1 MRVTVTAVS
10 PAMRRRA
17 DVLIDADPETPVS
30 EIAARLNRLLDGG
43 IPQASG
49 PLAGHATLAGGHPA
63 ALSAPVLRP
72 AGRAPVPGLF
82 AAGQRVPGDTA
93 LADSLIRDG
102 SVLSLGD
109 PSGCRRPD
117 PAGVA
122 EIRVVAGP
130 AAGMLQRLPFGE
142 VDIGGPVPGDAG
154 VVIPDPSVPPSA
166 LRVFIDPDGFQVA
179 PFAGVR
185 ALLDRQPLET
195 TTEWWPGQQVAVGGT
210 FLEIAPYDPPD
221 AALRPAEDGAGL
233 EFNRPPRLLPPEPA
247 HTFTMPGPPAKPD
260 RRPVPILMAVVPVI
274 LGVAMAY
281 FLRQVYML
289 AMAAF
294 SPVMLLG
301 SYVSDRRHG
310 RKSYA
315 QQLADHRDREARIEH
330 DAHAALDAERLR
342 RRFSCPDPAT
352 VLGIATG
359 PRKRLWERR
368 RSDPDYL
375 LLRVGTA
382 DLPSQVQLTDP
393 SQDEHRRRRYW
404 LIPDAP
410 VTISLS
416 ERPVAGVAG
425 QADLPKAAG
434 RWLAAQ
440 IAVLHSPEDVQLTIL
455 TDAAGQDGWDWVRW
469 LPHCRPAEGQDC
481 AVLIGT
487 DAETV
492 TTRIAELQAIITAR
506 LKTARDHG
514 GTVRFRHDIVVIF
527 DGSRTLRSLPGAI
540 AVLRDGP
547 VVRVYSICLD
557 AEERMLPAE
566 CEAVAASGPDGMLIV
581 QQRNQPAVGLVR
593 PEGVTAAWCAAVA
606 RPIAPVRDVSGEDEA
621 AMLPDA
627 CRLLDLLALEPLS
640 PDRIAGYWHGAGRS
654 TTAVIGACYDG
665 PFCIDLRRDGPHA
678 LIAGTTGAGKSEL
691 LQTLIASLAVANRPD
706 AMNFVLVDYKGG
718 SAFKDAVHLPHVV
731 GMVTD
736 LDAHLTQRALTSLSA
751 ELTRRERILAAAG
764 VKDIEDYTVLL
775 DRQAHARHRA
785 GPGTEPMP
793 RLVIVIDEFASLARD
808 LPEFVAGL
816 VSIAQRGRSLGIHL
830 ILATQRP
837 SGVVS
842 ADIRTNTNL
851 RIALRV
857 TDVTESA
864 DVIDAPDSARI
875 ARTTP
880 GRGFVRLGHGSL
892 VPFQAARVGGLRPGA
907 RAAVPPWI
915 MPIGWPDLGRPE
927 PVRPP
932 AAQHEE
938 EVTDLAV
945 LVEQTRLAASQLGF
959 PVQPSPWLAPLPA
972 RVLLSDLAQGRGGGD
987 EGMPFG
993 VIDLPDFQRQEPAV
1007 LSLSGSGHLMAA
1019 GAPRSGRSQLLR
1031 TIAATIAVHASAA
1044 DVHLYGIDCGNGA
1057 LQPIAGLPHCGAVV
1071 TRTQEERVTRLLHRL
1086 AAELDRRQGEL
1097 AEWGYT
1103 SITEQRADV
1112 TSERRLPHIIVLL
1125 DRWEGFTVTLG
1136 DTGGGELTS
1145 IITRILA
1152 EGASAGVHLVMTGDR
1167 SLLAGRIAAM
1177 CEDKLV
1183 FKLAEREDYALAGL
1197 RPRDIPQDIPPGRC
1211 FRTGTGAETQV
1222 ALLGPDPSG
1231 QGQAAAL
1238 IEIAAWATELD
1249 TDTPASQRPFR
1260 VDVLP
1265 TRITFDDAW
1274 KLRAAGA
1281 GPMHALAGVGG
1292 DELTALGPDLA
1303 AGVPAFIIAGP
1314 AQSGRSAILAAMTRS
1329 LTQAGSQVILVT
1341 PRPSPLRALASL
1353 SGVIASLEDPAL
1365 TGEELQAALA
1375 SLTGPG
1381 VVVIDDA
1388 DLLTGCEGSGE
1399 LSQII
1404 RHGTERHHAL
1414 VIAGESETLASGFG
1428 GWHVDARRARRGCL
1442 TAPLTIPEGDLIGAR
1457 LTHAHTGHQAR
1468 PGRGLLNTGDGKL
1481 ITITVPET

>member
-10 PAMRRRA
+10 PATRRRA

-30 EIAARLNRLLDGG
+30 EIAARLDRLLGG
-43 IPQASG
+43 AVPEFSGSLAS
-49 PLAGHATLAGGHPA
+49 HA
-63 ALSAPVLRP
+63 ALAAGRPVALTAPVLRR
-72 AGRAPVPGLF
+72 AGRASVPGLF
-82 AAGQRVPGDTA
+82 TAGQRVPGDIP

-102 SVLSLGD
+102 SVVSLGD

-142 VDIGGPVPGDAG
+142 VDIGGPVPGDTG
-154 VVIPDPSVPPSA
+154 IVIPDPSVPPSA
-166 LRVFIDPDGFQVA
+166 LRVFIDRDGFQVA
-179 PFAGVR
+179 PFDGVR

-195 TTEWWPGQQVAVGGT
+195 TAVWRPGQQVAVGGT
-210 FLEIAPYDPPD
+210 FLEIAPYEPPD

-233 EFNRPPRLLPPEPA
+233 EFNRPPRLLPPEQT
-247 HTFTMPGPPAKPD
+247 HTFTMPSPPGKPD

-294 SPVMLLG
+294 TPVMLLG

-310 RKSYA
+310 RKSHA
-315 QQLADHRDREARIEH
+315 QQLADHRDRKARIEQ
-330 DAHAALDAERLR
+330 DARAALDAERLR

-368 RSDPDYL
+368 RTDPDYL

-393 SQDEHRRRRYW
+393 SQDEHRRRYW

-410 VTISLS
+410 VTISIP

-425 QADLPKAAG
+425 HADLPKAVG
-434 RWLAAQ
+434 RWLAVQ

-469 LPHCRPAEGQDC
+469 LPHCKPAEGQDC

-492 TTRIAELQAIITAR
+492 TARIAELQAIITAR
-506 LKTARDHG
+506 LKAARDHSG
-514 GTVRFRHDIVVIF
+514 IVRFRHDIVVIF
-527 DGSRTLRSLPGAI
+527 DGSRMLRSLPGAI

-547 VVRVYSICLD
+547 AVGVYSICLD

-566 CEAVAASGPDGMLIV
+566 CQAVAASGPDGMLTV
-581 QQRNQPAVGLVR
+581 QQQNQPAVGRVR
-593 PEGVTAAWCAAVA
+593 PECVTAAWCEAVA
-606 RPIAPVRDVSGEDEA
+606 RPIAPVRDISGEDEIS
-621 AMLPDA
+621 MLPDA
-627 CRLLDLLALEPLS
+627 CRLLDLLALEPIS

-665 PFCIDLRRDGPHA
+665 PFSIDLRRDGPHA

-751 ELTRRERILAAAG
+751 ELTRRERILAAAE

-775 DRQAHARHRA
+775 DRQARARHRA

-842 ADIRTNTNL
+842 ADIRANTNL

-857 TDVTESA
+857 TDVTEST

-892 VPFQAARVGGLRPGA
+892 VPFQAARVGGLGPGA
-907 RAAVPPWI
+907 RAAVRPWI
-915 MPIGWPDLGRPE
+915 MPVGWPDLGRPE
-927 PVRPP
+927 PLRPLGE
-932 AAQHEE
+932 QQEE

-945 LVEQTRLAASQLGF
+945 LVEQARRAASKLGF
-959 PVQPSPWLAPLPA
+959 PVQPSPWLAPL
-972 RVLLSDLAQGRGGGD
+972 RGSVLLSDMARGRSGGD
-987 EGMPFG
+987 AEMPFG
-993 VIDLPDFQRQEPAV
+993 IIDLPNFQRQEPAV
-1007 LSLSGSGHLMAA
+1007 LSLTGSGHLMAA

-1031 TIAATIAVHASAA
+1031 AIAATIAVHTSAA

-1071 TRTQEERVTRLLHRL
+1071 ARTEEERVTRLLHRL

-1112 TSERRLPHIIVLL
+1112 TSERRLPHIVVLL
-1125 DRWEGFTVTLG
+1125 DRWEGFTTTLG
-1136 DTGGGELTS
+1136 DIDGGELTS

-1152 EGASAGVHLVMTGDR
+1152 EGASVGVHLVMTGDR

-1183 FKLAEREDYALAGL
+1183 FKLAEREDYTLAGL
-1197 RPRDIPQDIPPGRC
+1197 RPRDLPQDIPPGRC
-1211 FRTGTGAETQV
+1211 FRTGTGVETQV
-1222 ALLGPDPSG
+1222 ALLGTDPSG

-1238 IEIAAWATELD
+1238 AEIAAWATELD
-1249 TDTPASQRPFR
+1249 TDIPCCQRPFR

-1265 TRITFDDAW
+1265 SRITFDEAW
-1274 KLRAAGA
+1274 KLRPTGA
-1281 GPMHALAGVGG
+1281 GPLQALSGVGG
-1292 DELTALGPDLA
+1292 DELTALGPDLSQ
-1303 AGVPAFIIAGP
+1303 GVPAFIIAGP
-1314 AQSGRSAILAAMTRS
+1314 AQSGRSAILASMTRS
-1329 LTQAGSQVILVT
+1329 LTRAGTQVILIT
-1341 PRPSPLRALASL
+1341 PRPSPLRALVSL
-1353 SGVIASLEDPAL
+1353 TGVIASFEGPELA
-1365 TGEELQAALA
+1365 GEELQSA
-1375 SLTGPG
+1375 LTGPG

-1388 DLLTGCEGSGE
+1388 DLLTSCEASGE
-1399 LSQII
+1399 FSQII
-1404 RHGTERHHAL
+1404 RHGIERHQAL
-1414 VIAGESETLASGFG
+1414 VIAGDSETLASGFG
-1428 GWHVDARRARRGCL
+1428 GWHVDARRGRRGCL
-1442 TAPLTIPEGDLIGAR
+1442 TAPQTLPEGDLIGVR
-1457 LTHAHTGHQAR
+1457 LTHAHTGRQAR
-1468 PGRGLLNTGDGKL
+1468 PGRALLNTGDGKL
-1481 ITITVPET
+1481 TTITVPAD

>member
-10 PAMRRRA
+10 PATRRRA
-17 DVLIDADPETPVS
+17 DVVIDADPETPVS
-30 EIAARLNRLLDGG
+30 EIAARLDRLLDGG
-43 IPQASG
+43 IPQSSE
-49 PLAGHATLAGGHPA
+49 GHAALAAGRPA
-63 ALSAPVLRP
+63 PLSAPVLRP
-72 AGRAPVPGLF
+72 AGRASVLF
-82 AAGQRVPGDTA
+82 TAGQRVPGDIP

-102 SVLSLGD
+102 VVLSLGD

-142 VDIGGPVPGDAG
+142 VDIGGPVPGDTG
-154 VVIPDPSVPPSA
+154 IVIPDPSVPPSA
-166 LRVFIDPDGFQVA
+166 LRVFIDQEGFQVA
-179 PFAGVR
+179 PFEGVR

-195 TTEWWPGQQVAVGGT
+195 AAVWRPGQQIAIGGT
-210 FLEIAPYDPPD
+210 FLEIAPYEPPD

-233 EFNRPPRLLPPEPA
+233 EFNRPPRLLPPGQT
-247 HTFTMPGPPAKPD
+247 HTFTLPSPPGRPD

-310 RKSYA
+310 RKSHA
-315 QQLADHRDREARIEH
+315 RQLADHHARKARTEQDARE
-330 DAHAALDAERLR
+330 ALDAERLR

-368 RSDPDYL
+368 RTDPDYL

-410 VTISLS
+410 VTIPIS

-425 QADLPKAAG
+425 HADLPRAVG

-492 TTRIAELQAIITAR
+492 TARIAELQAIITAR
-506 LKTARDHG
+506 LSVSRDHS

-540 AVLRDGP
+540 TILRDGP
-547 VVRVYSICLD
+547 AVGVYSICLD

-581 QQRNQPAVGLVR
+581 QQQNQPAVGRVR
-593 PEGVTAAWCAAVA
+593 PEYVSSAWCAAVA
-606 RPIAPVRDVSGEDEA
+606 RPIAPVRDISGDEETS
-621 AMLPDA
+621 MLPDA
-627 CRLLDLLALEPLS
+627 CRLLDLLALEPPS
-640 PDRIAGYWHGAGRS
+640 ADRIAGYWHGAGRS
-654 TTAVIGACYDG
+654 TTAVIGASYDG
-665 PFCIDLRRDGPHA
+665 PFSIDLRRDGPHA

-736 LDAHLTQRALTSLSA
+736 LDAHLTERALTSLSA

-764 VKDIEDYTVLL
+764 AKDIEDYTVLL
-775 DRQAHARHRA
+775 DRQARARHHS
-785 GPGTEPMP
+785 GSGMEPMP

-842 ADIRTNTNL
+842 ADIRANTNL

-857 TDVTESA
+857 TDATESS
-864 DVIDAPDSARI
+864 DVIDAPDAARI

-907 RAAVPPWI
+907 RAAVQPWI
-915 MPIGWPDLGRPE
+915 MPLGWPDLGRPE
-927 PVRPP
+927 PARPGTEQP
-932 AAQHEE
+932 EE
-938 EVTDLAV
+938 ELTDLAV
-945 LVEQTRLAASQLGF
+945 LVGQARQAASQLGF
-959 PVQPSPWLAPLPA
+959 PPQRSPWLPPLPSS
-972 RVLLSDLAQGRGGGD
+972 VLLDELASGRGGGD
-987 EGMPFG
+987 ADLPFG
-993 VIDLPDFQRQEPAV
+993 IIDLPGVQRQEPAV

-1071 TRTQEERVTRLLHRL
+1071 TRTQDERLTRLLRRL
-1086 AAELDRRQGEL
+1086 AAELDNRQDEL

-1103 SITEQRADV
+1103 SITEQRAAV
-1112 TSERRLPHIIVLL
+1112 TTERRLPHIVVLL
-1125 DRWEGFTVTLG
+1125 DRWEGFSAAVG
-1136 DTGGGELTS
+1136 DIDSGELTS
-1145 IITRILA
+1145 VITRILA
-1152 EGASAGVHLVMTGDR
+1152 EGASAGLHLVMTGDR

-1183 FKLAEREDYALAGL
+1183 FKLAERDDYGLAGL

-1211 FRTGTGAETQV
+1211 FRTGTAVETHV

-1231 QGQAAAL
+1231 QGQATAL
-1238 IEIAAWATELD
+1238 ADIAAWATELD
-1249 TDTPASQRPFR
+1249 TDIPARQQPFR

-1265 TRITFDDAW
+1265 SRITFDDAW
-1274 KLRAAGA
+1274 KLRPADA
-1281 GPMHALAGVGG
+1281 GPLQALAGVGG
-1292 DELTALGPDLA
+1292 DTLTALGPDLGV
-1303 AGVPAFIIAGP
+1303 GVPAFIIAGP
-1314 AQSGRSAILAAMTRS
+1314 AQSGRSAILASMTRS
-1329 LTQAGSQVILVT
+1329 LTRAGTQVILIT

-1353 SGVIASLEDPAL
+1353 SGVIASLEGPEL

-1375 SLTGPG
+1375 GPG

-1388 DLLTGCEGSGE
+1388 DLLISCEASGE
-1399 LSQII
+1399 LIQII
-1404 RHGTERHHAL
+1404 RHGTERHQAL
-1414 VIAGESETLASGFG
+1414 VIAGDSEALACGFG
-1428 GWHVDARRARRGCL
+1428 GWQVDARRARRGCL
-1442 TAPLTIPEGDLIGAR
+1442 TAPQTIPEGDLIGVR
-1457 LTHAHTGHQAR
+1457 LTRAHTGHQPR
-1468 PGRGLLNTGDGKL
+1468 PGRALLNTGDGKL
-1481 ITITVPET
+1481 TTITVPAD